1 MSHLYRNKKESIC
14 KIKLAKFP
22 LTCLHTQSPALL
34 NPSRDRSFNVYDH
47 AQCSVLPQNMM
58 MVQHNDNHRMTMAW
72 LTVSL
77 SDSNCKKPWIVRN
90 QEIETQPDF
99 RDVKMW
105 GWGISQNGRNM
116 VSLSLKAWRVQD
128 SCIQN
133 SEICYKNFSFC
144 FQGSTS
150 TSGKKKCEV

>member
-1 MSHLYRNKKESIC
+1 MSHLCRNKKESIC

-22 LTCLHTQSPALL
+22 LTCLHTQSPILL
-34 NPSRDRSFNVYDH
+34 NPSRDRFFSVYDY

-58 MVQHNDNHRMTMAW
+58 MVQHNDNHTMTVAW

-77 SDSNCKKPWIVRN
+77 SDSNCKKPWIVWN
-90 QEIETQPDF
+90 QETEKQPDF

-105 GWGISQNGRNM
+105 GWGKVCLRMEEIC
-116 VSLSLKAWRVQD
+116 LKAWHIQD

-133 SEICYKNFSFC
+133 SEMCYKNFSFC

-150 TSGKKKCEV
+150 TSGKKKCKV

>member
-1 MSHLYRNKKESIC
+1 MSHLCRNKKESIC

-22 LTCLHTQSPALL
+22 LICLHTQIC
-34 NPSRDRSFNVYDH
+34 PSRDRFFNVYDY

-58 MVQHNDNHRMTMAW
+58 MVQHNDNHTMTVAW

-90 QEIETQPDF
+90 QETETQPDF

-105 GWGISQNGRNM
+105 GWGKVYLRMEEIWYLPVSKHGMYNIHVYKIQKCVTKISLF
-116 VSLSLKAWRVQD
+116 VSKVQL
-128 SCIQN
+128 QR
-133 SEICYKNFSFC
+133 
-144 FQGSTS
+144 Q
-150 TSGKKKCEV
+150 KKKCKV